1 MELLVLASVFV
12 LCNVMLHLWAKNQL
26 SKENNSI
33 DTMFVRGTVRGCEGR
48 FDTSGN
54 LELMRKRV
62 NRKKSK
68 F

>member
-1 MELLVLASVFV
+1 MGLLVFAIVFC
-12 LCNVMLHLWAKNQL
+12 LCNIVLYLLGNVRL
-26 SKENNSI
+26 PKENDGINI
-33 DTMFVRGTVRGCEGR
+33 AYMRGTIRGCEGR
-48 FDTSGN
+48 FDTFDG